1 MFVCLSVCMSVCLYV
16 CLFVCLSV
24 CLFVCL
30 SVCLSVSR
38 ANMLITSRTIKPSNL
53 IGQIILSPFLGEG
66 LSLHKPINR
75 SRRVEIPLY
84 GNFQLYIT
92 FSISN

>member
-1 MFVCLSVCMSVCLYV
+1 MATVRIRLGEIIHIILQESNVCLSVC
-16 CLFVCLSV
+16 LFV

-30 SVCLSVSR
+30 SVCLSAE

-66 LSLHKPINR
+66 LQLSLH
-75 SRRVEIPLY
+75 
-84 GNFQLYIT
+84 
-92 FSISN
+92 